1 MNFLFPYM
9 ARWKS
14 INWTRYHQL
23 FTELARSG
31 HNVHVIQAPSQASEE
46 TNFQEIEL
54 EIPERLFLHEI
65 KINPIFWQTKLP
77 LNKLIK
83 KGYYSYKCIKEVK
96 KIIKEYDIDVLFLYN
111 IPQLPL
117 MNIKNCIK
125 IFDFAD
131 DYTAMLK
138 QELGSMCNPL
148 FMSIGQS
155 MLNSMVEKSDITFAV
170 SNVLADSIKTR
181 DTSKIHVLPNGV
193 DFAPNRIDIGK
204 EIKATLKP
212 PIIGFIGS
220 FEYFIDFNLILEGAR
235 RLPEYTFLLVGSGRD
250 FPRVKQ
256 QVKNNNLNNVV
267 LTGGVPHSEI
277 YKYIDAMD
285 ICLNIFKKIKISHSA
300 CPIKLFE
307 YLSMKKPVI
316 STRLEE
322 LKYIDQ
328 DFLFYADT
336 IDEMIKKIIFILNNR
351 EAVDFKIEKVVS
363 LVKEKYAWCSI
374 TNDLLRLINMKQQK
388 KWGHK

>member
-1 MNFLFPYM
+1 M

-14 INWTRYHQL
+14 VNWTRYHQI
-23 FTELARSG
+23 FTELAREG
-31 HNVHVIQAPSQASEE
+31 HNVHVIQTPPQVSRE
-46 TNFQEIEL
+46 TNFQEIEV
-54 EIPERLFLHEI
+54 EIPEKLFLHEI
-65 KINPIFWQTKLP
+65 GVDPFIWQAQLP

-96 KIIKEYDIDVLFLYN
+96 RMVKEYAIDVLFLYN

-117 MNIKNCIK
+117 MDVKGCVK

-138 QELGSMCNPL
+138 QELGPLSNPL
-148 FMSIGQS
+148 VMKIGQS
-155 MLNSMVEKSDITFAV
+155 MLNSMVEKSDLTLAV
-170 SNVLADSIKTR
+170 SKVLADSIQSKDPR
-181 DTSKIHVLPNGV
+181 KIHVLPNGV
-193 DFAPNRIDIGK
+193 DLDPLRIGTGKDIRAK
-204 EIKATLKP
+204 YKK

-220 FEYFIDFNLILEGAR
+220 FEYFIDFELILEGAR
-235 RLPEYTFLLVGSGRD
+235 RFLEYTFLLVGGGRD
-250 FPRVKQ
+250 FARVKQ
-256 QVKNNNLNNVV
+256 QVEKDGLNNVV
-267 LTGGVPHSEI
+267 LTGGVPHADI

-285 ICLNIFKKIKISHSA
+285 VCLNIFKPIRISHAA

-328 DFLFYADT
+328 NFLFYADNADELVKAVNT
-336 IDEMIKKIIFILNNR
+336 ILQDKADTLR
-351 EAVDFKIEKVVS
+351 KIEVGFR
-363 LVKEKYAWCSI
+363 LVENNYQWSEIASR
-374 TNDLLRLINMKQQK
+374 LLDML
-388 KWGHK
+388 